1 MFRDLSASAITAG
14 FLAVL
19 ISYSGPMVLMFQA
32 ASIAQVPT
40 DVMITWVW
48 AISIGAAISG
58 IALSWALKVPVVTAW
73 STPGSALLITLF
85 PALSLGEMVGAYL
98 TAAVA
103 ILLIGWSG
111 YFDKLMS
118 NIPKGVA
125 AGMMAGIL
133 FQFGAHAFSAVETMP
148 LLMFAMLLAYLIFK
162 RLLPRYTVVLVFFIG
177 LLLTWLYGGLDLS
190 QIHFNITKPVWI
202 NPEWTWA
209 STLSLAL
216 PLVIVSLTGQFLPG
230 MAILHLSGYKIPAK
244 PIIATTSIASIMV
257 ACFGCITIVFGGITA
272 ALCTGKDAHTDP
284 NKRYIA
290 GISNGVFYLI
300 GGLFAGA
307 IVMLF
312 TVLPRELITIL
323 AGLALLGAIG
333 SNMTVAIQDEIN
345 REAAIITFLA
355 TASGMTF
362 LGLGSAFWGVAIGML
377 AVWILRPKTI
387 AKV

>member
-1 MFRDLSASAITAG
+1 M
-14 FLAVL
+14 LA
-19 ISYSGPMVLMFQA
+19 A
-32 ASIAQVPT
+32 
-40 DVMITWVW
+40 
-48 AISIGAAISG
+48 
-58 IALSWALKVPVVTAW
+58 
-73 STPGSALLITLF
+73 
-85 PALSLGEMVGAYL
+85 
-98 TAAVA
+98 
-103 ILLIGWSG
+103 
-111 YFDKLMS
+111 
-118 NIPKGVA
+118 
-125 AGMMAGIL
+125 
-133 FQFGAHAFSAVETMP
+133 
-148 LLMFAMLLAYLIFK
+148 
-162 RLLPRYTVVLVFFIG
+162 
-177 LLLTWLYGGLDLS
+177 
-190 QIHFNITKPVWI
+190 
-202 NPEWTWA
+202 
-209 STLSLAL
+209 
-216 PLVIVSLTGQFLPG
+216 
-230 MAILHLSGYKIPAK
+230 
-244 PIIATTSIASIMV
+244 
-257 ACFGCITIVFGGITA
+257 ITA